1 MTMTIFQFALLKGLR
16 NPLTMIFNCI
26 LPLAL
31 VVVRPLWTGENF
43 LSGFG
48 LLLLVIWGGSFLM
61 TQGTINDRE
70 SGAITRILSAPIS
83 MRNYLTQNLLAY
95 MVPLTVQVA
104 LIAILGSILYGW
116 SLTLAF
122 GIFLCYTVFTVAS
135 VTMSFAWNCL
145 FKSKESSFASFS
157 AMVTFGSML
166 SGAWIPLDNLPAVL
180 QHLGAIFPA
189 YWGMRGID
197 SLVELGSMSTDYW
210 IGLGAMALFAI
221 AFLLYGGKRRM
232 I

>member
-1 MTMTIFQFALLKGLR
+1 LTIFRFALIKGLR
-16 NPLTMIFNCI
+16 NPATLLFNCI
-26 LPLAL
+26 LPILL
-31 VVVRPLWTGENF
+31 ILVRPLWTGENF

-61 TQGTINDRE
+61 AQGTLNDRE
-70 SGAITRILSAPIS
+70 SGAITRILSTPTS
-83 MRNYLTQNLLAY
+83 MRSYLVQNLLAY
-95 MVPLTVQVA
+95 MVPLTVQIA
-104 LIAILGSILYGW
+104 LIAVLGTVLYDW
-116 SLTLAF
+116 SLALAF
-122 GIFLCYTVFTVAS
+122 GVFLCYTVFTIAS

-145 FKSKESSFASFS
+145 FKRKESSFASFS

-166 SGAWIPLDNLPAVL
+166 SGAWIPLANLPAAL
-180 QHLGAIFPA
+180 QYIGAIFPA

-197 SLVELGSMSTDYW
+197 SLVELGTMGTDYW
-210 IGLGAMALFAI
+210 MGLGAMALFSI

>member
-1 MTMTIFQFALLKGLR
+1 MTIFRFALIKGLR
-16 NPLTMIFNCI
+16 NPATLLFNCI
-26 LPLAL
+26 LPILL
-31 VVVRPLWTGENF
+31 ILVRPLWTGENF

-61 TQGTINDRE
+61 AQGTLNDRE
-70 SGAITRILSAPIS
+70 SGAITRILSTPTS
-83 MRNYLTQNLLAY
+83 MRSYLVQNLLAY
-95 MVPLTVQVA
+95 MVPLTVQIA
-104 LIAILGSILYGW
+104 LIAVLGTVLYDW
-116 SLTLAF
+116 SLALAF
-122 GIFLCYTVFTVAS
+122 GVFLCYTVFTIAS

-145 FKSKESSFASFS
+145 FKRKESSFASFS

-166 SGAWIPLDNLPAVL
+166 SGAWIPLANLPAAL
-180 QHLGAIFPA
+180 QYIGAIFPA

-197 SLVELGSMSTDYW
+197 SLVELGTMGTDYW
-210 IGLGAMALFAI
+210 MGLGAMALFSI